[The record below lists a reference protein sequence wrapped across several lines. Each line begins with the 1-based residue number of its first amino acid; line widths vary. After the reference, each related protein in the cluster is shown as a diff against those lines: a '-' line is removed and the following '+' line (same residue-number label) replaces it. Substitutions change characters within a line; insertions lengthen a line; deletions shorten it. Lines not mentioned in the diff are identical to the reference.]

1 MTQTQK
7 ITLSHQKYNLTYEI
21 FAVNFIILIIL
32 GLGWGLSFTLG
43 KIAITAGGTPIGLTF
58 WQSLFSGLILLAY
71 VFFRHGKII
80 IPKTMFLPIVIITFL
95 SVVIPNIIFYAC
107 VEHLDAGVLS
117 ISVSVIPLF
126 TYLIALGLR
135 MDKFKVRRVLG
146 LITGFCALLILIL
159 PENSLPDKRDIP
171 WVLLAL
177 NCALCYALEN
187 IYIDRLALQN
197 FGPIRLVCAVS
208 FVSAII
214 TFLLSLVMNQFFILQ
229 PTNLYLFISTLGLG
243 FISATAYSIF
253 IFLIGRAGSVFSS
266 QVGYLVTFFGVIWGI
281 IILGES
287 HSVFVWISLAMIMVG
302 IFLVKPKQ
310 TSESADFEKV

>member
-1 MTQTQK
+1 M
-7 ITLSHQKYNLTYEI
+7 
-21 FAVNFIILIIL
+21 NFLILIIL

-80 IPKTMFLPIVIITFL
+80 IPKIMFLPIIIITFL

-107 VEHLDAGVLS
+107 IEHLDAGVLS

-126 TYLIALGLR
+126 TYLIAMGLR
-135 MDKFKVRRVLG
+135 MDRFKIRRVLG

-214 TFLLSLVMNQFFILQ
+214 TFLLSIVMDQFFILQ

-253 IFLIGRAGSVFSS
+253 IYLIGRAGSVFSS
-266 QVGYLVTFFGVIWGI
+266 QVGYLVTFFGVVWGI

-287 HSVFVWISLAMIMVG
+287 HSVFVWLSLAMIMLG
-302 IFLVKPKQ
+302 IFLVQPKQ
-310 TSESADFEKV
+310 TSQSTDFEKF

>member
-1 MTQTQK
+1 M
-7 ITLSHQKYNLTYEI
+7 
-21 FAVNFIILIIL
+21 NFLILIIL

-80 IPKTMFLPIVIITFL
+80 IPKIMFIPIVIITFL

-107 VEHLDAGVLS
+107 IEHLDAGVLS

-126 TYLIALGLR
+126 TYLIAMGLR
-135 MDKFKVRRVLG
+135 MDRFKIRRVLG

-214 TFLLSLVMNQFFILQ
+214 TFVLSFVMDQFFILQ

-253 IFLIGRAGSVFSS
+253 IYLIGRAGSVFSS
-266 QVGYLVTFFGVIWGI
+266 QVGYLVTFFGVVWGI

-287 HSVFVWISLAMIMVG
+287 HSVFVWISLAMIMMG
-302 IFLVKPKQ
+302 IFLVQPKQ
-310 TSESADFEKV
+310 TSESTDFEKV

>member
-1 MTQTQK
+1 M
-7 ITLSHQKYNLTYEI
+7 
-21 FAVNFIILIIL
+21 NFLILIIL

-80 IPKTMFLPIVIITFL
+80 IPKKMFLPIVIITFL

-107 VEHLDAGVLS
+107 IEHLDAGVLS

-126 TYLIALGLR
+126 TYLIAMGLR
-135 MDKFKVRRVLG
+135 MDKFKVRRVIG

-214 TFLLSLVMNQFFILQ
+214 TFLLSLVMDQFFILQ

-253 IFLIGRAGSVFSS
+253 IYLIGRAGSVFSS
-266 QVGYLVTFFGVIWGI
+266 QVGYLVTFFGVVWGI

-287 HSVFVWISLAMIMVG
+287 HSVFVWISLAMIMMG
-302 IFLVKPKQ
+302 IFLVQPKQ
-310 TSESADFEKV
+310 TSESIDFKKV

>member
-1 MTQTQK
+1 M
-7 ITLSHQKYNLTYEI
+7 
-21 FAVNFIILIIL
+21 NFLILIIL

-43 KIAITAGGTPIGLTF
+43 KIAIAAGGTPIGLTF

-80 IPKTMFLPIVIITFL
+80 IPKIMFLPIVIITFL

-126 TYLIALGLR
+126 TYLIALGLK
-135 MDKFKVRRVLG
+135 MDKFKLRRVIG

-214 TFLLSLVMNQFFILQ
+214 TFFLSLVMDQFFILQ

-253 IFLIGRAGSVFSS
+253 IYLIGRAGSVFSS
-266 QVGYLVTFFGVIWGI
+266 QVGYLVTFFGVVWGI

-287 HSVFVWISLAMIMVG
+287 HSVFVWISLAMIMMG
-302 IFLVKPKQ
+302 IFLVQPKQ
-310 TSESADFEKV
+310 TSESTDFENV

>member
-1 MTQTQK
+1 M
-7 ITLSHQKYNLTYEI
+7 
-21 FAVNFIILIIL
+21 AVNFLILIIL

-80 IPKTMFLPIVIITFL
+80 IPKIMFLPIVIITFL

-126 TYLIALGLR
+126 TYLIAMGLR
-135 MDKFKVRRVLG
+135 MDKFKVRRVIG

-214 TFLLSLVMNQFFILQ
+214 TFLLSLVMDQFFILQ
-229 PTNLYLFISTLGLG
+229 PTNLHLFISTLGLG

-253 IFLIGRAGSVFSS
+253 IYLIGRAGSVFSS
-266 QVGYLVTFFGVIWGI
+266 QVGYLVTFFGVVWGI

-287 HSVFVWISLAMIMVG
+287 HSVFVWISLAMIMMG
-302 IFLVKPKQ
+302 IFLVQPKQ
-310 TSESADFEKV
+310 TSESIDFEKV

>member
-1 MTQTQK
+1 M
-7 ITLSHQKYNLTYEI
+7 
-21 FAVNFIILIIL
+21 NFLILIIL

-80 IPKTMFLPIVIITFL
+80 IPKIMFLPIVIITFL

-126 TYLIALGLR
+126 TYLIAMGLR
-135 MDKFKVRRVLG
+135 MDKFKVRRVIG

-214 TFLLSLVMNQFFILQ
+214 TFLLSLVMDQFFILQ
-229 PTNLYLFISTLGLG
+229 PTNLYLFISTIGLG

-253 IFLIGRAGSVFSS
+253 IYLIGRAGSVFSS
-266 QVGYLVTFFGVIWGI
+266 QVGYLVTFFGVVWGI

-287 HSVFVWISLAMIMVG
+287 HSVFVWISLAMIMMG
-302 IFLVKPKQ
+302 IFLVQPRK
-310 TSESADFEKV
+310 TSESTDFEKV

>member
-1 MTQTQK
+1 M
-7 ITLSHQKYNLTYEI
+7 
-21 FAVNFIILIIL
+21 NFLILIIL

-80 IPKTMFLPIVIITFL
+80 IPKIMFLPIIIITFL

-107 VEHLDAGVLS
+107 IEHLDAGVLS

-126 TYLIALGLR
+126 TYLIAMGLR
-135 MDKFKVRRVLG
+135 MDKFKVRRVIG

-214 TFLLSLVMNQFFILQ
+214 TFLLSLVMDQFFILQ

-253 IFLIGRAGSVFSS
+253 IYLIGRAGSVFSS
-266 QVGYLVTFFGVIWGI
+266 QVGYLVTFFGVVWGI

-287 HSVFVWISLAMIMVG
+287 HSVFVWISLAMIMMG
-302 IFLVKPKQ
+302 IFLVQPKQ
-310 TSESADFEKV
+310 TIESTDFEKV

>member
-1 MTQTQK
+1 M
-7 ITLSHQKYNLTYEI
+7 
-21 FAVNFIILIIL
+21 NFLILIIL

-80 IPKTMFLPIVIITFL
+80 IPKIMFLPIVIITFL

-126 TYLIALGLR
+126 TYLIAMGLR
-135 MDKFKVRRVLG
+135 MDKFKVRRVIG

-214 TFLLSLVMNQFFILQ
+214 TFLLSLVMDQFFILQ

-253 IFLIGRAGSVFSS
+253 IYLIGRAGSVFSS
-266 QVGYLVTFFGVIWGI
+266 QVGYLVTFFGVVWGV

-287 HSVFVWISLAMIMVG
+287 HSVFVWISLAMIMMG
-302 IFLVKPKQ
+302 IFLVQPKQ
-310 TSESADFEKV
+310 TSESTDFEKV

>member
-1 MTQTQK
+1 M
-7 ITLSHQKYNLTYEI
+7 
-21 FAVNFIILIIL
+21 NFLILIIL

-58 WQSLFSGLILLAY
+58 WQSLFSGFILLAY

-80 IPKTMFLPIVIITFL
+80 IPKIMFLPIVIITFL

-126 TYLIALGLR
+126 TYLIAMGLR
-135 MDKFKVRRVLG
+135 MDRFKVRRVIG
-146 LITGFCALLILIL
+146 LITGFCALLILML

-214 TFLLSLVMNQFFILQ
+214 TFLLSLVMDQFFILQ
-229 PTNLYLFISTLGLG
+229 PTNLYLLISTLGLG

-253 IFLIGRAGSVFSS
+253 IYLIGRAGSVFSS
-266 QVGYLVTFFGVIWGI
+266 QVGYLVTFFGVVWGI

-287 HSVFVWISLAMIMVG
+287 HSVFVWISLAMIMMG
-302 IFLVKPKQ
+302 IFLVQPKQ
-310 TSESADFEKV
+310 TSESIDFKKV

>member
-1 MTQTQK
+1 M
-7 ITLSHQKYNLTYEI
+7 
-21 FAVNFIILIIL
+21 NFLILIIL

-80 IPKTMFLPIVIITFL
+80 IPKIMFLPIVIITFL

-107 VEHLDAGVLS
+107 IEHLDAGVLS

-126 TYLIALGLR
+126 TYLIAMGLR
-135 MDKFKVRRVLG
+135 MDRFKIRRVLG

-214 TFLLSLVMNQFFILQ
+214 TFLLSLVMDQFFILH

-253 IFLIGRAGSVFSS
+253 IYLIGRAGSVFSS
-266 QVGYLVTFFGVIWGI
+266 QVGYLVTFFGVVWGI

-287 HSVFVWISLAMIMVG
+287 HSVFVWLSLAMIMLG
-302 IFLVKPKQ
+302 IFLVQPKQ
-310 TSESADFEKV
+310 TSQSTDFEKF

>member
-1 MTQTQK
+1 M
-7 ITLSHQKYNLTYEI
+7 
-21 FAVNFIILIIL
+21 NFLILIIL

-80 IPKTMFLPIVIITFL
+80 IPKIMFLPIVIITFL

-107 VEHLDAGVLS
+107 IEHLDARVLS

-126 TYLIALGLR
+126 TYLIAMGLR
-135 MDKFKVRRVLG
+135 MDKFKVRRVIG

-214 TFLLSLVMNQFFILQ
+214 TFLLSLVMDQFFILQ

-253 IFLIGRAGSVFSS
+253 IYLIGRAGSVFSS
-266 QVGYLVTFFGVIWGI
+266 QVGYLVTFFGVVWGI

-287 HSVFVWISLAMIMVG
+287 HSVFVWISLAMIMMG
-302 IFLVKPKQ
+302 IFLVQPKQ
-310 TSESADFEKV
+310 TSESIDFEKV

>member
-1 MTQTQK
+1 M
-7 ITLSHQKYNLTYEI
+7 
-21 FAVNFIILIIL
+21 NFLILIIL

-80 IPKTMFLPIVIITFL
+80 IPKIMFLPIVIITFL

-126 TYLIALGLR
+126 TYLIAMGLR
-135 MDKFKVRRVLG
+135 MDKFKVRRVIG

-214 TFLLSLVMNQFFILQ
+214 TFLLSLVMDQFFILQ

-253 IFLIGRAGSVFSS
+253 IYLIGRAGSVFSS
-266 QVGYLVTFFGVIWGI
+266 QVGYLVTFFGGVWGI

-287 HSVFVWISLAMIMVG
+287 HSVFVWISLAMIMMG
-302 IFLVKPKQ
+302 IFLVQPKQ
-310 TSESADFEKV
+310 TSESIDFEKV

>member
-1 MTQTQK
+1 M
-7 ITLSHQKYNLTYEI
+7 
-21 FAVNFIILIIL
+21 NFLILIIL

-71 VFFRHGKII
+71 VFFRHRKII
-80 IPKTMFLPIVIITFL
+80 IPKIMFLPIIIITFL

-126 TYLIALGLR
+126 TYLIAMGLR
-135 MDKFKVRRVLG
+135 MDKFKVRRVIG

-214 TFLLSLVMNQFFILQ
+214 TFFLSLVMDQFFILQ
-229 PTNLYLFISTLGLG
+229 PTNLYLFISTIGLG

-253 IFLIGRAGSVFSS
+253 IYLIGRAGSVFSS
-266 QVGYLVTFFGVIWGI
+266 QVGYLVTFFGVVWGI

-287 HSVFVWISLAMIMVG
+287 HSVFVWISLAMIMMG
-302 IFLVKPKQ
+302 IFLVQPKQ
-310 TSESADFEKV
+310 TSESIDFEKV

>member
-1 MTQTQK
+1 M
-7 ITLSHQKYNLTYEI
+7 
-21 FAVNFIILIIL
+21 NFLILIIL

-80 IPKTMFLPIVIITFL
+80 IPRIMFLPIVIITFL

-117 ISVSVIPLF
+117 ISVSIIPLF

-135 MDKFKVRRVLG
+135 MDKFKVRRVIG

-214 TFLLSLVMNQFFILQ
+214 TFLLSLVMDQFFILQ

-253 IFLIGRAGSVFSS
+253 IYLIGRAGSVFSS
-266 QVGYLVTFFGVIWGI
+266 QVGYLVTFFGVVWGI

-287 HSVFVWISLAMIMVG
+287 HSVFVWISLAMIMMG
-302 IFLVKPKQ
+302 IFLVQPKQ
-310 TSESADFEKV
+310 NSESTDFEKV

>member
-1 MTQTQK
+1 M
-7 ITLSHQKYNLTYEI
+7 
-21 FAVNFIILIIL
+21 NFLILIIL

-71 VFFRHGKII
+71 VFFRHGKIN
-80 IPKTMFLPIVIITFL
+80 IPKAMFFPIVVITFL

-107 VEHLDAGVLS
+107 VAYLDAGVLS

-126 TYLIALGLR
+126 TYIIALGLR
-135 MDKFKVRRVLG
+135 MDKFKVRRVIG

-187 IYIDRLALQN
+187 IYIDRLELQN

-208 FVSAII
+208 FVSALI
-214 TFLLSLVMNQFFILQ
+214 TFALSIVMDQFFILK

-253 IFLIGRAGSVFSS
+253 IYLIGRAGSVFSS
-266 QVGYLVTFFGVIWGI
+266 QVGYLVTFFGVVWGI

-287 HSVFVWISLAMIMVG
+287 HSIFVWISLILIMMG
-302 IFLVKPKQ
+302 IFLVQPRK
-310 TSESADFEKV
+310 AN

>member
-1 MTQTQK
+1 
-7 ITLSHQKYNLTYEI
+7 
-21 FAVNFIILIIL
+21 VNFLILIIL

-80 IPKTMFLPIVIITFL
+80 IPKIMFLPIIIITFL

-107 VEHLDAGVLS
+107 IEHLDAGVLS

-126 TYLIALGLR
+126 TYLIAMGLR
-135 MDKFKVRRVLG
+135 MDRFKIRRVLG

-214 TFLLSLVMNQFFILQ
+214 TFLLSLVMDQFFILQ

-253 IFLIGRAGSVFSS
+253 IYLIGRAGSVFSS
-266 QVGYLVTFFGVIWGI
+266 QVGYLVTFFGVVWGI

-287 HSVFVWISLAMIMVG
+287 HSVFVWISLAMIMMG
-302 IFLVKPKQ
+302 IFLVQPKQ
-310 TSESADFEKV
+310 TSESIDFKKV

>member
-1 MTQTQK
+1 M
-7 ITLSHQKYNLTYEI
+7 
-21 FAVNFIILIIL
+21 NFIILIIL

-80 IPKTMFLPIVIITFL
+80 IPKIMFLPIVIITFL

-126 TYLIALGLR
+126 TYLIAMGLR
-135 MDKFKVRRVLG
+135 MDKFNVRRVIG

-214 TFLLSLVMNQFFILQ
+214 TFLLSLVMDQFFILQ

-253 IFLIGRAGSVFSS
+253 IYLIGRAGSVFSS
-266 QVGYLVTFFGVIWGI
+266 QVGYLVTFFGVVWGI

-287 HSVFVWISLAMIMVG
+287 HSVFVWISLAMIMIG
-302 IFLVKPKQ
+302 IFLVQPKQ
-310 TSESADFEKV
+310 NSESTDFEKV

>member
-1 MTQTQK
+1 M
-7 ITLSHQKYNLTYEI
+7 
-21 FAVNFIILIIL
+21 NFLILIIL

-80 IPKTMFLPIVIITFL
+80 IPKIMFLPIIIITFL

-107 VEHLDAGVLS
+107 IEHLDAGVLS

-126 TYLIALGLR
+126 TYLIAMGLR
-135 MDKFKVRRVLG
+135 MDRFKIRRVLG

-214 TFLLSLVMNQFFILQ
+214 TFLLSLLMDQFFILQ

-243 FISATAYSIF
+243 FISASAYSIF
-253 IFLIGRAGSVFSS
+253 IYLIGRAGSVFSS
-266 QVGYLVTFFGVIWGI
+266 QVGYLVTFFGVVWGI

-287 HSVFVWISLAMIMVG
+287 HSVFVWLSLAMIMLG
-302 IFLVKPKQ
+302 IFLVQPKQ
-310 TSESADFEKV
+310 TSQSTDFEKF

>member
-1 MTQTQK
+1 M
-7 ITLSHQKYNLTYEI
+7 
-21 FAVNFIILIIL
+21 NFLILIIL

-43 KIAITAGGTPIGLTF
+43 KIAITAGGPPIGLTF

-80 IPKTMFLPIVIITFL
+80 IPKLMFLPIVIITFL

-107 VEHLDAGVLS
+107 IEHLDAGVLS

-126 TYLIALGLR
+126 TYLIAMGLR
-135 MDKFKVRRVLG
+135 MDKFKVRRVIG

-214 TFLLSLVMNQFFILQ
+214 TFLLSLVMDQFFILQ
-229 PTNLYLFISTLGLG
+229 PTNFYLFISTLGLG

-253 IFLIGRAGSVFSS
+253 IYLIGRAGSVFSS
-266 QVGYLVTFFGVIWGI
+266 QVGYLVTFFGVVWGI

-287 HSVFVWISLAMIMVG
+287 HSVFVWISLAMIMMG
-302 IFLVKPKQ
+302 IFLVQPKQ
-310 TSESADFEKV
+310 TSESIDFEKV

>member
-1 MTQTQK
+1 M
-7 ITLSHQKYNLTYEI
+7 
-21 FAVNFIILIIL
+21 NFLILIIL

-80 IPKTMFLPIVIITFL
+80 IPKIMFLPIVIITFL

-126 TYLIALGLR
+126 TYLIAMGLR
-135 MDKFKVRRVLG
+135 MDKFKVRRVIG

-214 TFLLSLVMNQFFILQ
+214 TFLLSLVMDQFFILQ
-229 PTNLYLFISTLGLG
+229 PTNLHLFISTLGLG

-253 IFLIGRAGSVFSS
+253 IYLIGRAGSVFSS

-287 HSVFVWISLAMIMVG
+287 HSVFVWISLAMIMMG
-302 IFLVKPKQ
+302 IFLVQPKQ
-310 TSESADFEKV
+310 TSESIDFEKV

>member
-1 MTQTQK
+1 M
-7 ITLSHQKYNLTYEI
+7 
-21 FAVNFIILIIL
+21 NFLILIIL

-80 IPKTMFLPIVIITFL
+80 IPKIMFLPIIIITFL

-107 VEHLDAGVLS
+107 IEHLDAGVLS

-126 TYLIALGLR
+126 TYLIAMGLR
-135 MDKFKVRRVLG
+135 MDRFKIRRVLG

-187 IYIDRLALQN
+187 IYLDRLALQN

-214 TFLLSLVMNQFFILQ
+214 TFLLSLLMDQFFILQ

-243 FISATAYSIF
+243 FISSTAYSIF
-253 IFLIGRAGSVFSS
+253 IYLIGRAGSVFSS
-266 QVGYLVTFFGVIWGI
+266 QVGYLVTFFGVVWGI

-287 HSVFVWISLAMIMVG
+287 HSVFVWISLAMIMMG
-302 IFLVKPKQ
+302 IFLVQPKQ
-310 TSESADFEKV
+310 TNESTDFEKV

>member
-1 MTQTQK
+1 M
-7 ITLSHQKYNLTYEI
+7 
-21 FAVNFIILIIL
+21 NFLILIIL

-58 WQSLFSGLILLAY
+58 WQSLFSGFILLAY

-80 IPKTMFLPIVIITFL
+80 IPKIMFLPILIITFL

-126 TYLIALGLR
+126 TYLIALGLK
-135 MDKFKVRRVLG
+135 MDKFKVRRVIG

-214 TFLLSLVMNQFFILQ
+214 TFLLSLVMDQFFILQ

-253 IFLIGRAGSVFSS
+253 IYLIGRAGSVFSS
-266 QVGYLVTFFGVIWGI
+266 QVGYLVTFFGVVWGI

-287 HSVFVWISLAMIMVG
+287 HSVFVWISLAMIMMG
-302 IFLVKPKQ
+302 IFLVQPKQ
-310 TSESADFEKV
+310 TSGSTDFENV

>member
-1 MTQTQK
+1 M
-7 ITLSHQKYNLTYEI
+7 
-21 FAVNFIILIIL
+21 NFLILIIL

-80 IPKTMFLPIVIITFL
+80 IPKIMFLPIVIITFL

-107 VEHLDAGVLS
+107 IEHLDAGVLS

-135 MDKFKVRRVLG
+135 MDKFKVRRVIG

-177 NCALCYALEN
+177 NCALSYALEN

-214 TFLLSLVMNQFFILQ
+214 TFFLSLVMDQFFILQ

-253 IFLIGRAGSVFSS
+253 IYLIGRAGSVFSS
-266 QVGYLVTFFGVIWGI
+266 QVGYLVTFFGVVWGI

-287 HSVFVWISLAMIMVG
+287 HSVFVWISLAMIMMG
-302 IFLVKPKQ
+302 IFLVQPKQ
-310 TSESADFEKV
+310 TSESIDFEKV

>member
-1 MTQTQK
+1 
-7 ITLSHQKYNLTYEI
+7 
-21 FAVNFIILIIL
+21 VNFLILIIL

-80 IPKTMFLPIVIITFL
+80 IPKIMFLPIVIITFL

-126 TYLIALGLR
+126 TYLIAMGLR
-135 MDKFKVRRVLG
+135 MDKFKVRRVIG

-187 IYIDRLALQN
+187 IYIDKLALQN

-214 TFLLSLVMNQFFILQ
+214 TFFLSLVMDQFFMLQ

-253 IFLIGRAGSVFSS
+253 IYLIGRAGSVFSS
-266 QVGYLVTFFGVIWGI
+266 QVGYLVTFFGVVGVI

-287 HSVFVWISLAMIMVG
+287 HSVFVWISLAMIMMG
-302 IFLVKPKQ
+302 IFLVQPKQ
-310 TSESADFEKV
+310 NIESTDFEKV

>member
-1 MTQTQK
+1 
-7 ITLSHQKYNLTYEI
+7 
-21 FAVNFIILIIL
+21 VNFLILIIL

-80 IPKTMFLPIVIITFL
+80 IPKIMFLPIVIITFL

-107 VEHLDAGVLS
+107 IEHLDAGVLS

-126 TYLIALGLR
+126 TYLIAMGLR
-135 MDKFKVRRVLG
+135 MDKFKVRRVIG

-214 TFLLSLVMNQFFILQ
+214 TFLLSLVMDQFFILQ
-229 PTNLYLFISTLGLG
+229 PTNLHLFISTLGLG

-253 IFLIGRAGSVFSS
+253 IYLIGRAGSVFSS
-266 QVGYLVTFFGVIWGI
+266 QVGYLVTFFGVVWGI

-287 HSVFVWISLAMIMVG
+287 HSVFVWISLAMIMMG
-302 IFLVKPKQ
+302 IFLVQPKQ
-310 TSESADFEKV
+310 TGESTDFEKV

>member
-1 MTQTQK
+1 M
-7 ITLSHQKYNLTYEI
+7 
-21 FAVNFIILIIL
+21 NFLILIIL

-80 IPKTMFLPIVIITFL
+80 IPKIMFLPIIIITFL

-107 VEHLDAGVLS
+107 IEHLDAGVLS

-126 TYLIALGLR
+126 TYLIAMGLR
-135 MDKFKVRRVLG
+135 MDKFKVRRVIG

-214 TFLLSLVMNQFFILQ
+214 TFLLSLVMDQFFILQ

-253 IFLIGRAGSVFSS
+253 IYLIGRAGSVFSS
-266 QVGYLVTFFGVIWGI
+266 QVGYLVTFFGVVWGI

-287 HSVFVWISLAMIMVG
+287 HSVFVWISLAMIMMR
-302 IFLVKPKQ
+302 IFLVQPKQ
-310 TSESADFEKV
+310 TSESTDFEKA

>member
-1 MTQTQK
+1 M
-7 ITLSHQKYNLTYEI
+7 
-21 FAVNFIILIIL
+21 NFLILIIL

-80 IPKTMFLPIVIITFL
+80 IPKIMFLPIVIITFL

-126 TYLIALGLR
+126 TYLIALGLK
-135 MDKFKVRRVLG
+135 MDKFKVRRVIG

-214 TFLLSLVMNQFFILQ
+214 TFFLSLVMDQFFILQ

-253 IFLIGRAGSVFSS
+253 IYLIGRAGSVFSS
-266 QVGYLVTFFGVIWGI
+266 QVGYLVTFFGVVWGI

-287 HSVFVWISLAMIMVG
+287 HSVFVWISLAMIMMG
-302 IFLVKPKQ
+302 IFLVQPKQ
-310 TSESADFEKV
+310 TSESTHFEKV

>member
-1 MTQTQK
+1 M
-7 ITLSHQKYNLTYEI
+7 
-21 FAVNFIILIIL
+21 NFLILIIL

-80 IPKTMFLPIVIITFL
+80 IPKTIILPIVIITFL

-135 MDKFKVRRVLG
+135 MDKFKVRRVIG

-214 TFLLSLVMNQFFILQ
+214 TFLLSLVMDQFFILQ

-253 IFLIGRAGSVFSS
+253 IYLIGRAGSVFSS
-266 QVGYLVTFFGVIWGI
+266 QVGYLVTFFGVVWGI

-287 HSVFVWISLAMIMVG
+287 HSVFVWISLAMIMMG
-302 IFLVKPKQ
+302 IFLVQPKQ
-310 TSESADFEKV
+310 TSESTDFEKV

>member
-1 MTQTQK
+1 M
-7 ITLSHQKYNLTYEI
+7 
-21 FAVNFIILIIL
+21 NFLILIIL

-80 IPKTMFLPIVIITFL
+80 IPKIMFLPIVIITFL
-95 SVVIPNIIFYAC
+95 SVVIPNISFYAC
-107 VEHLDAGVLS
+107 IEHLDAGVLS

-126 TYLIALGLR
+126 TYLIAMGLR
-135 MDKFKVRRVLG
+135 MDKFKVRRVIG

-214 TFLLSLVMNQFFILQ
+214 TFFLSLVMDQFFILQ

-253 IFLIGRAGSVFSS
+253 IYLIGRAGSVFSS
-266 QVGYLVTFFGVIWGI
+266 QVGYLVTFFGVVWGI

-287 HSVFVWISLAMIMVG
+287 HSVFVWISLAMIMMG
-302 IFLVKPKQ
+302 IFLVQPKQ
-310 TSESADFEKV
+310 TSESTDFEKV

>member
-1 MTQTQK
+1 
-7 ITLSHQKYNLTYEI
+7 
-21 FAVNFIILIIL
+21 VNFLILIIL

-80 IPKTMFLPIVIITFL
+80 IPKIMFLPIIIITFL

-107 VEHLDAGVLS
+107 IEHLDAGVLS

-126 TYLIALGLR
+126 TYLIAMGLR
-135 MDKFKVRRVLG
+135 MDRFKIRRVLG

-214 TFLLSLVMNQFFILQ
+214 TFLLSLVMDQFFMLQ

-253 IFLIGRAGSVFSS
+253 IYLIGRAGSVFSS
-266 QVGYLVTFFGVIWGI
+266 QVGYLVTFFGVVWGI

-287 HSVFVWISLAMIMVG
+287 HSVFVWLSLAMIMLG
-302 IFLVKPKQ
+302 IFLVQPKQ
-310 TSESADFEKV
+310 TSQSTDFEKF

>member
-1 MTQTQK
+1 M
-7 ITLSHQKYNLTYEI
+7 
-21 FAVNFIILIIL
+21 NFLILIIL

-80 IPKTMFLPIVIITFL
+80 IPKIMFLPIIIITFL

-107 VEHLDAGVLS
+107 IEHLDAGVLS

-126 TYLIALGLR
+126 TYLIAMGLR
-135 MDKFKVRRVLG
+135 MDRFKIRRVLG

-214 TFLLSLVMNQFFILQ
+214 TFLLSLLMDQFFILQ

-253 IFLIGRAGSVFSS
+253 IYLIGRAGSVFSS
-266 QVGYLVTFFGVIWGI
+266 QVGYLVTFFGVVWGI

-287 HSVFVWISLAMIMVG
+287 HSVFVWLSLAMIMLG
-302 IFLVKPKQ
+302 IFLVQPKK
-310 TSESADFEKV
+310 TSQSTDFEKF

>member
-1 MTQTQK
+1 
-7 ITLSHQKYNLTYEI
+7 
-21 FAVNFIILIIL
+21 
-32 GLGWGLSFTLG
+32 
-43 KIAITAGGTPIGLTF
+43 
-58 WQSLFSGLILLAY
+58 
-71 VFFRHGKII
+71 
-80 IPKTMFLPIVIITFL
+80 MFLPVIIITFL

-107 VEHLDAGVLS
+107 VAYLDAGVLS

-126 TYLIALGLR
+126 TYLIALGLK

-214 TFLLSLVMNQFFILQ
+214 TFLLSLVMDQFFILQ
-229 PTNLYLFISTLGLG
+229 PTNIYLFISTLGLG

-253 IFLIGRAGSVFSS
+253 IYLIGRAGSVFSS
-266 QVGYLVTFFGVIWGI
+266 QVGYLVTFFGVVWGI

-287 HSVFVWISLAMIMVG
+287 HSVFVWISLAMIMMG
-302 IFLVKPKQ
+302 IFLVQPKQ
-310 TSESADFEKV
+310 TI

>member
-1 MTQTQK
+1 
-7 ITLSHQKYNLTYEI
+7 
-21 FAVNFIILIIL
+21 
-32 GLGWGLSFTLG
+32 
-43 KIAITAGGTPIGLTF
+43 
-58 WQSLFSGLILLAY
+58 
-71 VFFRHGKII
+71 
-80 IPKTMFLPIVIITFL
+80 MFLPIVIITFL

-126 TYLIALGLR
+126 TYLIALGLK
-135 MDKFKVRRVLG
+135 MDKFKVRRVIG

-214 TFLLSLVMNQFFILQ
+214 TFLLSLVMDQFFILQ

-253 IFLIGRAGSVFSS
+253 IYLIGRAGSVFSS
-266 QVGYLVTFFGVIWGI
+266 QVGYLVTFFGVVWGI

-287 HSVFVWISLAMIMVG
+287 HSVFVWISLAMIMMG
-302 IFLVKPKQ
+302 IFLVQPKQ
-310 TSESADFEKV
+310 TSESTDFEKV

>member
-1 MTQTQK
+1 M
-7 ITLSHQKYNLTYEI
+7 
-21 FAVNFIILIIL
+21 NFLILIVL

-58 WQSLFSGLILLAY
+58 WQSLFSGFILLAY

-80 IPKTMFLPIVIITFL
+80 IPKIMFLTIVIITFL

-126 TYLIALGLR
+126 TYLIALGLK
-135 MDKFKVRRVLG
+135 MDKFKVRRVIG

-159 PENSLPDKRDIP
+159 PEHSLPDKRDIP

-214 TFLLSLVMNQFFILQ
+214 TFLLSLVMDQFFILQ

-253 IFLIGRAGSVFSS
+253 IYLIGRAGSVFSS
-266 QVGYLVTFFGVIWGI
+266 QVGYLVTFFGVVWGI

-287 HSVFVWISLAMIMVG
+287 HSVFVWISLAMIMMG
-302 IFLVKPKQ
+302 IFLVQPKQ
-310 TSESADFEKV
+310 TSESTDFEKV

>member
-1 MTQTQK
+1 M
-7 ITLSHQKYNLTYEI
+7 
-21 FAVNFIILIIL
+21 NFLILIIL

-80 IPKTMFLPIVIITFL
+80 IPEIMFLPIIIITFL

-126 TYLIALGLR
+126 TYLIAMGLR
-135 MDKFKVRRVLG
+135 MDKFKVRRVIG

-214 TFLLSLVMNQFFILQ
+214 TFLLSLVMDQFFILQ

-253 IFLIGRAGSVFSS
+253 IYLIGRAGSVFSS
-266 QVGYLVTFFGVIWGI
+266 QVGYLVTFFGVVWGI

-287 HSVFVWISLAMIMVG
+287 HSVFVWISLAMIMMG
-302 IFLVKPKQ
+302 IFLVQPKQ
-310 TSESADFEKV
+310 TSESTDFENV

>member
-1 MTQTQK
+1 M
-7 ITLSHQKYNLTYEI
+7 
-21 FAVNFIILIIL
+21 NFLILIIL

-71 VFFRHGKII
+71 VFFRHRKII
-80 IPKTMFLPIVIITFL
+80 IPKIMFLPIVIITFL

-107 VEHLDAGVLS
+107 IEHLDAGVLS

-126 TYLIALGLR
+126 TYLIAMGLR
-135 MDKFKVRRVLG
+135 MDRFKIRRVLG

-214 TFLLSLVMNQFFILQ
+214 TFLLSLVMDQFFMLQ
-229 PTNLYLFISTLGLG
+229 PANLYLFISTLGLG

-253 IFLIGRAGSVFSS
+253 IYLIGRAGSVFSS
-266 QVGYLVTFFGVIWGI
+266 QVGYLVTFFGVVWGI

-287 HSVFVWISLAMIMVG
+287 HSVFVWLSLAMIMLG
-302 IFLVKPKQ
+302 IFLVQPKQ
-310 TSESADFEKV
+310 TSQSTDF